1 MSKLSST
8 ELSTLKSLLQ
18 RANQH
23 GNIQQYAAEVNSV
36 YRAIE
41 LEESLSDDQSDFQ
54 CVTPT
59 SMTDASKRRLTE
71 ASSPCHH
78 MSQVPVTPSRSSEDS
93 FPPGITSLE
102 MWGSTVVEFGKFKDR
117 QMSYAEMM
125 NEAKSDSSV
134 KSYLDWVRHH
144 TSSSSQPPLKD
155 LHAYVKVM
163 DRKLGNSNLMFPGS
177 NTTRKLK
184 ATA

>member
-71 ASSPCHH
+71 VSSPCHH

-134 KSYLDWVRHH
+134 KSYLD
-144 TSSSSQPPLKD
+144 
-155 LHAYVKVM
+155 
-163 DRKLGNSNLMFPGS
+163 
-177 NTTRKLK
+177 
-184 ATA
+184 

>member
-78 MSQVPVTPSRSSEDS
+78 MSQVPVTPQRSSEDS
-93 FPPGITSLE
+93 FPPITSLE

-134 KSYLDWVRHH
+134 KSYLD
-144 TSSSSQPPLKD
+144 
-155 LHAYVKVM
+155 
-163 DRKLGNSNLMFPGS
+163 
-177 NTTRKLK
+177 
-184 ATA
+184 